1 MPFVPVKKTHCFFLL
16 LYLTAGYFPI
26 NCFFSNIY
34 EIGINS
40 RLCHQLLMCTAL
52 GNSAIR
58 NNNNLL
64 CISDRFQPM
73 SNNNNRFILCQL
85 LNGLLEFCLV
95 FRVYTACCFIQ
106 NYDRG
111 TVIISSCISDT
122 SFSSIVSIL
131 LSVRSNSQPM
141 RTFCFIQISL
151 TF

>member
-1 MPFVPVKKTHCFFLL
+1 
-16 LYLTAGYFPI
+16 
-26 NCFFSNIY
+26 
-34 EIGINS
+34 
-40 RLCHQLLMCTAL
+40 MCTAL

-111 TVIISSCISDT
+111 
-122 SFSSIVSIL
+122 IL
-131 LSVRSNSQPM
+131 QDSPRNRNTLLFAAR
-141 RTFCFIQISL
+141 
-151 TF
+151 